1 MRTFAWRRW
10 DAGGQVA
17 GFGPSLSRCLVSF
30 TLRSGCP
37 WWSAAVSKKNLLHVG
52 PDVIPTFVQK
62 NPNKQKNPLSLVLFC
77 AWAVGGAVLRIG
89 YGTDRWRRSV

>member
-1 MRTFAWRRW
+1 MDRW
-10 DAGGQVA
+10 LDLAPLCPGA
-17 GFGPSLSRCLVSF
+17 SLASLSDQDAPGGRLQY
-30 TLRSGCP
+30 L
-37 WWSAAVSKKNLLHVG
+37 KKLLHVG

-62 NPNKQKNPLSLVLFC
+62 NSNKQKNPLSLVLFC